1 MEYNVIHQGDCIEV
15 MRSLPDESIDLIFID
30 PPYFMQTSGDL
41 HRTNGE
47 VFDGVKDKWDKFVGM
62 DEYEKFTYDYLKEC
76 RRVLKKDGAIWI
88 IGSFQNIYTVGHIM
102 LKLGFWI
109 LNDVI
114 WSKPNAVPNFT
125 GSRFQ
130 NSHETLLWCSK
141 SKGSKYQFNYKTM
154 KALNGGKQMKSVW
167 DIGICI
173 GSERLKDKD
182 GKKLHSTQ
190 KPEKLLENIILATT
204 VEGDVVL
211 DPFFGTGTTGAI
223 AKKFGRKYIGIEL
236 DPVYVEASERRIR
249 AVETISNEY
258 TRAEFDIKPPKVPVA
273 RLIAEG
279 YLAVGEKLY
288 DKGGKVVAK
297 LNADGKATV
306 LSDGFVGSIH
316 KASAHILGKA
326 NHNGWDYFYVYPPGF
341 HLIPINSLRYLYQ
354 EDHGE

>member
-1 MEYNVIHQGDCIEV
+1 
-15 MRSLPDESIDLIFID
+15 MRSLPDESIDLAFID

-154 KALNGGKQMKSVW
+154 KALNGGNIVTCPYCGHQFDFDDEQLHTFQQQVIEVANRYIGWVAEDAAWDRVNELAPEIRAEVIAIIDAVLSKEGGVENITEKSLEDFTNYVRCPHCW
-167 DIGICI
+167 
-173 GSERLKDKD
+173 
-182 GKKLHSTQ
+182 GKVYQ
-190 KPEKLLENIILATT
+190 ANKLLQDAPG
-204 VEGDVVL
+204 EG
-211 DPFFGTGTTGAI
+211 GTTEEPLTDTPKAEQPDT
-223 AKKFGRKYIGIEL
+223 ASK
-236 DPVYVEASERRIR
+236 EADS
-249 AVETISNEY
+249 VTSM
-258 TRAEFDIKPPKVPVA
+258 FF
-273 RLIAEG
+273 
-279 YLAVGEKLY
+279 
-288 DKGGKVVAK
+288 KG
-297 LNADGKATV
+297 
-306 LSDGFVGSIH
+306 LSDKIS
-316 KASAHILGKA
+316 
-326 NHNGWDYFYVYPPGF
+326 
-341 HLIPINSLRYLYQ
+341 
-354 EDHGE
+354 